1 MNLQFD
7 PLSRNINLFRNLS
20 STLLSGSEELMS
32 WQIDSAQSFLTRG
45 SQQLKAALADAGSAQ
60 EPAHWPETVQSG
72 MRNAIRMTRDC
83 LVATTDYQMEAM
95 RLLHEQGAETQK
107 LITAA
112 LNEQLVNIDVVGSR
126 EKRSSGKATTLAQ
139 KLAA

>member
-95 RLLHEQGAETQK
+95 RLLQEQGAETQK

-126 EKRSSGKATTLAQ
+126 EKRSGKATAFAQ